1 MKKSVFALIL
11 MAAIVSGVSG
21 QQAGGSVDLVVVLD
35 TSASMSEHYWE
46 TSDYLVGPFLREFLR
61 FGDTFHL
68 ISFAETPRL
77 EITRRVLGFGDVE
90 IIAARLLMMYPL
102 GTLANLGS
110 ALGFAESYTALIP
123 ANRSRMVILISDGA
137 SPGASGLIAA
147 SQGRLAAA
155 GVDFRFIQVPVI
167 GDGPLSGRPVTAP
180 PTAVTPPPAPPI
192 IAQPGVLPPGVTPP
206 VIALPPGAV
215 VPPDAAL
222 PPGVAPPDA
231 ALPPGVA
238 PPDAALPPGVQPPDA
253 ALPPGVQP
261 PDAAL
266 PPGVQPPGAELPPGA
281 VAPPGIPPPAAQQAT
296 PMFAGG
302 IPTWLIILLAL
313 LALGILAFIIFL
325 LARNL
330 HRSPNRVMAKA
341 VQPPASQKAD
351 AAMMN
356 RYEEAQRGQ
365 GTPPIPP
372 PPPPVRKNAL
382 KDKLYTPPED
392 DNGPLML
399 NLFVEDQNT
408 AIGKRN
414 IHMAKSGT
422 TFSVGGG
429 NSDFLIFLVSV
440 PPNIAEI
447 RCEGRNCTFIPKKP
461 RYFPDIGSQPV
472 YDCIGKTVRVVS
484 DKNYELFIQLERYED
499 PLVALNKLLNSI
511 SVPGEIF

>member
-1 MKKSVFALIL
+1 
-11 MAAIVSGVSG
+11 MAAIVSGVSS

-180 PTAVTPPPAPPI
+180 PPAIALPPGVTPPV

-206 VIALPPGAV
+206 VIAQPPGAI
-215 VPPDAAL
+215 
-222 PPGVAPPDA
+222 APPDP

-253 ALPPGVQP
+253 ALPPG
-261 PDAAL
+261 
-266 PPGVQPPGAELPPGA
+266 A
-281 VAPPGIPPPAAQQAT
+281 VAPLGIPPPAAQQAT

-302 IPTWLIILLAL
+302 IPAWLIVLLAL

-382 KDKLYTPPED
+382 KDKLYTPPEN